1 MVYQKVKCPFC
12 GSEDVSLFGKTKKG
26 TQRYIC
32 NHDECSHK
40 TFQLEYKY
48 NACKPGAHERIIEMA
63 MNGSGTRD
71 TGRALRIS
79 KDTVTA
85 VLKKTEKFVVPVNQK
100 FLDEH
105 KTVDIEIHNALATEM
120 DEMWSFCGNKKHE
133 IWLWRAVDHT
143 TNTPLAFVFGTRKHK
158 YLKELLALLKPFHIG
173 KVYADGNFA
182 YSDNI
187 PMDKLIVG
195 KKNTQKIERNH
206 LTLRTRI
213 KRLCRKTICFS
224 KRADIHKAVIGT
236 FINIFFFGRH
246 FDVSMIL

>member
-12 GSEDVSLFGKTKKG
+12 GSENVSLFGKTKNG

-32 NHDECSHK
+32 CNKSCPRR
-40 TFQLEYKY
+40 TFQLEYRY
-48 NACKPGAHERIIEMA
+48 NACRPGMHERIVEMA

-71 TGRALRIS
+71 TGRALHIS

-85 VLKKTEKFVVPVNQK
+85 VLKKTEKFAVPVNEK
-100 FLDEH
+100 FLSGHEAA
-105 KTVDIEIHNALATEM
+105 DIEIHNALSAEM

-133 IWLWRAVDHT
+133 MWLWWAVDHET
-143 TNTPLAFVFGTRKHK
+143 GTPLAFVFGTREHK
-158 YLKELLALLKPFHIG
+158 YLSELLKLLEPFHIG

-182 YSDNI
+182 YSSRI
-187 PMDKLIVG
+187 PEEKLETG

-213 KRLCRKTICFS
+213 KRLCRRTICFS
-224 KRADIHKAVIGT
+224 KNPEIHKAVVGT
-236 FINIFFFGRH
+236 FINIVFFGKC
-246 FDVSMIL
+246 FDASTVS